1 MTTIGWLETFF
12 NSDIDFVGI
21 KLTIPNA
28 PGYEVIINPRENFKE
43 KLAYYKKTYDE
54 NGVHK
59 HVPEIKI
66 ISWSCG
72 NTFQQVQDGFDL
84 ILRI

>member
-1 MTTIGWLETFF
+1 METKVIDCIHNFF
-12 NSDIDFVGI
+12 NGSQNFVGI

-28 PGYEVIINPRENFKE
+28 SGYEVIINPKENFVE

-59 HVPEIKI
+59 HVPEIRI
-66 ISWSCG
+66 VDWAG
-72 NTFQQVQDGFDL
+72 GDTFQEVQDWL
-84 ILRI
+84 EV